1 VLEENSVTTL
11 VPEKGQLTSDA
22 RGGMRRRVVVA
33 LVLFCALLV
42 ILHRPVLLYLA
53 RAIAVHYAAKE
64 NLKLSL
70 RLEGSVFTNLT
81 ARNVHVVPLRA
92 SGVESI
98 DVDLA
103 HVDYSLFGLM
113 RHGMSQ
119 FLRGV
124 EVHSARIVLNP
135 AKAPPQI
142 HSKKQARTKP
152 ELPAVFPEWARLSD
166 ATLIVRDSPRDFVI
180 EHVDLDLNPRRSSEL
195 RIEKLQLPTE
205 QSWTNITAQTSYAN
219 KNLILRGLTLNDQDK
234 IGLLNIDA
242 SHINAK
248 QLGIRLEATIGGG
261 RVSGSAAL
269 SETRSSLNAKI
280 HLDAAKVAADAFNK
294 YAALPDGF
302 VRGDIEQVVIDGSG
316 LFDAPRTWEGSAA
329 ARINNLHSGKVELD
343 RCALE
348 ASAHGGVATLK
359 SADIIQG
366 KNEFHLRG
374 SAELPNEVQGF
385 GRSRATLEL
394 AATAQDLHQLSAAS
408 GQEVSGSARLNGK
421 IEIADAKLEAN
432 ADLMAGS
439 VVFPDGR
446 IEKLSARLKASKTM
460 ARAAADTAATTTAKR
475 PWFANLRSE
484 IVLDM
489 SNIRFREYAIDS
501 VNGALRGANDV
512 LKIERLSVDRKENKL
527 TIDGRYNLPEDLG
540 KAASQPAQLDV
551 SLNAKEVGDYWAGDS
566 RDKVSGP
573 LQLAGQLDWK
583 DTKANGQLSV
593 FGANLKMRD
602 LVFKQ
607 LNAHCAVVSNVI
619 YANDLSANLN
629 EQDFVSASGVVDLR
643 APYHYTGKISA
654 NVSDLSKLKPLLRAS
669 GNENELA
676 GSLVINWSGSGD
688 AAKLKNAGTLKL
700 ALEKARYGN
709 AQSLQANV
717 DATYSPD
724 GLDIPTVFLRSD
736 QMDFQAI
743 VQAKGDT
750 LEITKIQLDQGTA
763 RYASGYISVP
773 FVWKNLGTDAPVCP
787 RSGKVMVNF
796 QSESIDIKKLF
807 EDVGMKPA
815 AAGTLNVKLDAQ
827 GTLADLNARLD
838 LEMRDLRSERL
849 AKLEPATVNL
859 SAQSQHNQLTVSG
872 RLQQANIQ
880 PMELTANLPFDIA
893 TIARDGKLPD
903 KTPVN
908 AKLRLPRSSVNFLRQ
923 FAPAIQQL
931 DGDVA
936 LDVDVNGTI
945 AHPLLKGTG
954 DMTVNVAR
962 ASDPTLPALQNFKAR
977 LNFANDALTIEQ
989 FGGELSGGRFT
1000 VSGRVTFPKLT
1011 TPNLDLQLKA
1021 DSVLVARNDTLTARA
1036 DADIKF
1042 VGPLNSASVTG
1053 NVALTNSQFLKN
1065 LDLIPIGLPGRPA
1078 PQPPASRPEF
1088 SFPDPPLR
1096 DWKFDVAIKTKDPFL
1111 IRGNLANGGA
1121 ICDLHLIGTGLHP
1134 GLQGSVRLQNVEATL
1149 PFSRLEIAYGFLYF
1163 DPSDSLN
1170 PKLDLH
1176 GTSVIRDY
1184 TIHVYI
1190 YGHSLA
1196 PEAVFNSEPPL
1207 PQEEIISLLATG
1219 TTREELTGNNNV
1231 LAGRAAMLL
1240 VQQVYRKVFK
1250 KGQATQSNSVFDRLD
1265 LDVGT
1270 VDPRTGQQQAIARFK
1285 INDQF
1290 VVVGDLGVG
1299 GDYRGM
1305 LKYLIRFH

>member
-1 VLEENSVTTL
+1 M
-11 VPEKGQLTSDA
+11 TSDA
-22 RGGMRRRVVVA
+22 RGGMRRRIVVA
-33 LVLFCALLV
+33 LVLFCALLA
-42 ILHRPVLLYLA
+42 ILHRPILLSVA
-53 RAIAVHYAAKE
+53 RQIAIHYAAKQ
-64 NLKLSL
+64 NLKLDL

-81 ARNVHVVPLRA
+81 IRNVHVVPTGA

-103 HVDYSLFGLM
+103 HVDYSLPGLV

-124 EVHSARIVLNP
+124 EMRSARIVLNP
-135 AKAPPQI
+135 AKAPPQM
-142 HSKKQARTKP
+142 HAKKQTRTKP
-152 ELPAVFPEWARLSD
+152 ELPAVFPEWVRLSD
-166 ATLIVRDSPRDFVI
+166 ATLIVRDSPRDLVI
-180 EHVDLDLNPRRSSEL
+180 EHVDLDLNPRASGEL
-195 RIEKLQLPTE
+195 RVEKLQLPTE
-205 QSWTNITAQTSYAN
+205 QSWARIAAQTSYAN
-219 KNLILRGLTLNDQDK
+219 RNLFLRGLTLNDGDK
-234 IGLLNIDA
+234 IGLLNVDA

-248 QLGIRLEATIGGG
+248 QLEMRLEATIGGG
-261 RVSGSAAL
+261 KVSGSAAL
-269 SETRSSLNAKI
+269 SETRSSLKAKI

-302 VRGDIEQVVIDGSG
+302 IRGDVEKVVVDGAG
-316 LFDAPRTWEGSAA
+316 VFDVPRTWEGSAT
-329 ARINNLHSGKVELD
+329 ARIKNFHSGKLEFD

-348 ASAHGGVATLK
+348 ASAHGGTATLQ

-366 KNEFHLRG
+366 KNQFHLRG
-374 SAELPNEVQGF
+374 SGDLPNEIQGF
-385 GRSRATLEL
+385 GRSRATLEI
-394 AATAQDLHQLSAAS
+394 AATAQDLRQVSAS
-408 GQEVSGSARLNGK
+408 TGENISGSARLNGN

-432 ADLMAGS
+432 VDLVAGS
-439 VVFPDGR
+439 VAFPDGT
-446 IEKLSARLKASKTM
+446 IEKLTAKLKASKPM
-460 ARAAADTAATTTAKR
+460 APGAGGR
-475 PWFANLRSE
+475 PASIPKEARRTWFSDLRSE
-484 IVLDM
+484 VALDM

-501 VNGALRGANDV
+501 LTGTLRSVNDV
-512 LKIERLSVDRKENKL
+512 LRIEHLSVDREGNNL
-527 TIDGRYNLPEDLG
+527 TVDGRYDLPEDFG
-540 KAASQPAQLDV
+540 KAASQPAQLNV
-551 SLNAKEVGDYWAGDS
+551 SLNAKEMGDYWARDS
-566 RDKVSGP
+566 RDKVTGP
-573 LQLAGQLDWK
+573 LQWAGQVNWK
-583 DTKANGQLSV
+583 DRVANGQLFI

-607 LNAHCAVVSNVI
+607 LNAQCTIASNVI

-629 EQDFVSASGVVDLR
+629 EQDFVSANGIIDLR
-643 APYHYTGKISA
+643 APYHYSGKISA

-676 GSLVINWSGSGD
+676 GSLVLNWSGSGD

-700 ALEKARYGN
+700 VLEKGRYGN

-763 RYASGYISVP
+763 KYASGYVSIP
-773 FVWKNLGTDAPVCP
+773 FVWKNLGTDASVCP
-787 RSGKVMVNF
+787 RNGKVTANF

-815 AAGTLNVKLDAQ
+815 AAGNLNVKLDAQ

-838 LEMRDLRSERL
+838 VEMRDLRNERL

-859 SAQSQHNQLTVSG
+859 TAQAQHNQLSLSG
-872 RLQQANIQ
+872 KLQQAKIQ
-880 PMELTANLPFDIA
+880 PMELTVNLPFDIP
-893 TIARDGKLPD
+893 TITRNGKLPD
-903 KTPVN
+903 ATPVN
-908 AKLRLPRSSVNFLRQ
+908 GKLRLPRSSVNFLRQ
-923 FAPAIQQL
+923 FVPAIQQL

-936 LDVDVNGTI
+936 LDVDVNGTVARPI
-945 AHPLLKGTG
+945 LKGSA

-977 LNFANDALTIEQ
+977 LNFANDALTVEQ

-1000 VSGRVTFPKLT
+1000 VTGRVTFPKLT

-1036 DADIKF
+1036 DADIKL
-1042 VGPLNSASVTG
+1042 VGPLSSA
-1053 NVALTNSQFLKN
+1053 NVAGTVAMTNSQFLKN

-1096 DWKFDVAIKTKDPFL
+1096 DWKFDVTIKTKDPFL

-1121 ICDLHLIGTGLHP
+1121 VVDLHLIGTGLHP

-1149 PFSRLEIAYGFLYF
+1149 PFSRLEIAHGFLYF

-1170 PKLDLH
+1170 PKIDLH
-1176 GTSVIRDY
+1176 GTSVLRDY

-1190 YGHSLA
+1190 YGTSLA
-1196 PEAVFNSEPPL
+1196 PEVVFNSEPPL

-1231 LAGRAAMLL
+1231 LAGRAASLL

-1250 KGQATQSNSVFDRLD
+1250 KGQSTQSNSVFDRLD

-1270 VDPRTGQQQAIARFK
+1270 VDPRTGQQQATARFK